1 MAECSGPLCSQWALI
16 IVLVHPF
23 FPFFPTRTSRKRN
36 ICAQSHAQC
45 RRRCAPIPVV
55 LELMLVFSYSF
66 SLIYIYLSTFY
77 FFLSSRS
84 LFRVFFSGTS
94 SERQQLIDILHTLSA
109 LPALDWSLLWP
120 WSLIKRLLHCQTQMT
135 AVLSTHTLTQTRIL
149 RIVLFFIASPRKE
162 SRGNEFTCVRFVLF
176 TVKPTDIKITQLTPI
191 LVAGSDVLFE
201 CNTYGS
207 KPMPVVYWVFDGQR
221 YDTRIRYTS
230 KFASRMLP
238 FHPVP

>member
-1 MAECSGPLCSQWALI
+1 MGTHHCPSPSIFPLFPNQDKQKKKHLCTKPCTVSSTLCTDSSCTGINVGLLI
-16 IVLVHPF
+16 FFLLDLYIFVNVL
-23 FPFFPTRTSRKRN
+23 
-36 ICAQSHAQC
+36 
-45 RRRCAPIPVV
+45 
-55 LELMLVFSYSF
+55 L
-66 SLIYIYLSTFY
+66 

-94 SERQQLIDILHTLSA
+94 SERQQLIDILHTLSV

-238 FHPVP
+238 FHPVPWIYL